1 MISQLGNRLDPGC
14 GARHRGARQIQRGR
28 RPAGAA
34 GPRAQQDRF
43 SAADARPGRPAQ
55 GQQDRFSATEAQ
67 RGRQGQ
73 QRKTDS
79 ARRARIGPDHTR
91 LAVCVGSCRLYP
103 GARTRLPATPAHFIG
118 CFFCTPC
125 GTAQP
130 RPCMAFSGVSSHLP
144 ALRFPARNGR
154 LGGAVGRSVA
164 RAAFFSGMGGVRK
177 RAISA
182 IAPAMVI

>member
-130 RPCMAFSGVSSHLP
+130 RPCMAFSGVLSHRL
-144 ALRFPARNGR
+144 ALRFPARK
-154 LGGAVGRSVA
+154 GAIPQR
-164 RAAFFSGMGGVRK
+164 REGVV
-177 RAISA
+177 S
-182 IAPAMVI
+182 PVLPV